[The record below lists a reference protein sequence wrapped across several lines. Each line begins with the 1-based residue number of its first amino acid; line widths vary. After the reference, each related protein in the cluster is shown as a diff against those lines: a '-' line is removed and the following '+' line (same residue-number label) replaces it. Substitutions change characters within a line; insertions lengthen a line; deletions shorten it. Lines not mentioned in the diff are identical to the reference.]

1 MSTKLVIIW
10 SRFHFWLE
18 TTKLWNVLKTNFW
31 LETAKLWNVLKTN
44 FWLKTTKL
52 SKQFYLK
59 KNLWWC
65 PHVGNNCKSK
75 SKSMSMNFYSYFC
88 CVTTDKSLFSF
99 FCCNKILIF
108 SLCILLFDIWNQ
120 RSFNIKVLFKGQI
133 QWFPKID
140 FKIK

>member
-1 MSTKLVIIW
+1 MILAQLFDQVNQN
-10 SRFHFWLE
+10 LE
-18 TTKLWNVLKTNFW
+18 LFILLNLKYQDVNKERNNLIRISFLTGDN
-31 LETAKLWNVLKTN
+31 KIMKQLKTN
-44 FWLKTTKL
+44 FWLKTTKQ

-120 RSFNIKVLFKGQI
+120 RSFNIKVLFKG
-133 QWFPKID
+133 
-140 FKIK
+140 